1 MTTAIR
7 PPRTHR
13 AGLFLTAA
21 LGLGL
26 TGFSGI
32 ARADPVDLTI
42 IDRDTGQPLQVWR
55 HDGRLFVAG
64 QPGSGY
70 CLRVTNHTA
79 RRVEAVL
86 SVDGVNIYT
95 GQTAGYGQGG
105 YVFNPYESYSQ
116 CGWRKSLN
124 EIAAFSFTALPDS
137 YAARTGRPAE
147 VGVVGMAVFYE
158 KVEPPAPAAA
168 PSGRVFMGSSG
179 AGAPRDASPPP
190 VMQREV
196 APPPEP
202 GPPPP
207 PAIMIKPTEK
217 VIVPPPPPLRLAPG
231 ALSAVAPSRAAGP
244 EEAGGSPNST
254 AVRLRAAAAAGR
266 TTEVE
271 ALLAQGAVVDGPD
284 EMGDTAL
291 MKSVRANHPDVA
303 AALRRGG
310 ASLDVKNRAGQS
322 ARPPAS
328 AIRTR
333 SER

>member
-231 ALSAVAPSRAAGP
+231 A
-244 EEAGGSPNST
+244 
-254 AVRLRAAAAAGR
+254 
-266 TTEVE
+266 E
-271 ALLAQGAVVDGPD
+271 ALAAQAAPRTEKLGTAHGAL
-284 EMGDTAL
+284 ET
-291 MKSVRANHPDVA
+291 SVIHLVEF
-303 AALRRGG
+303 
-310 ASLDVKNRAGQS
+310 NRATQAPAFVRQIEYDSYENLVAEGVIPPVERHPRAFPGRS
-322 ARPPAS
+322 GGFVPDPPA
-328 AIRTR
+328 R
-333 SER
+333 